1 MCGLIFLRGIQAF
14 PLGEAQETLC
24 VPYSSSPCTGEP
36 KTRTHRTGIVCPLF
50 FRLNLTF
57 FSFSATIQITHIE
70 ETAMTQKTP
79 ASPEALARGYKNARG
94 NLLLVVI
101 FTVVN
106 AFMAFMGSSSYFL
119 FSAYLPYYSVIFGL
133 VLTGRMDVGQEYQLD
148 EKYLVYFVGFA
159 VLVLGL
165 YLLFWLFSKKH
176 YGWLIPAL
184 VFFVLDT
191 IFLLRDSF
199 GGGFDFSMLM
209 DVVFHAWVLLSLSLG
224 IINGVK
230 LKKLAEAET
239 AAAPIETTAE
249 DVTEKN
255 DDSVFKG

>member
-1 MCGLIFLRGIQAF
+1 M
-14 PLGEAQETLC
+14 
-24 VPYSSSPCTGEP
+24 
-36 KTRTHRTGIVCPLF
+36 K
-50 FRLNLTF
+50 
-57 FSFSATIQITHIE
+57 
-70 ETAMTQKTP
+70 
-79 ASPEALARGYKNARG
+79 
-94 NLLLVVI
+94 
-101 FTVVN
+101 
-106 AFMAFMGSSSYFL
+106 
-119 FSAYLPYYSVIFGL
+119 
-133 VLTGRMDVGQEYQLD
+133 
-148 EKYLVYFVGFA
+148 KYLVYFVGFA

>member
-1 MCGLIFLRGIQAF
+1 MGKPKKRFASRTAL
-14 PLGEAQETLC
+14 PLAQESQRHAHTARASSVPFFSIELDIFFILC
-24 VPYSSSPCTGEP
+24 YNTDN
-36 KTRTHRTGIVCPLF
+36 THRGDRHDTKNT
-50 FRLNLTF
+50 R
-57 FSFSATIQITHIE
+57 
-70 ETAMTQKTP
+70 
-79 ASPEALARGYKNARG
+79 SPEALARGYKNARG

>member
-1 MCGLIFLRGIQAF
+1 M
-14 PLGEAQETLC
+14 
-24 VPYSSSPCTGEP
+24 
-36 KTRTHRTGIVCPLF
+36 
-50 FRLNLTF
+50 
-57 FSFSATIQITHIE
+57 
-70 ETAMTQKTP
+70 
-79 ASPEALARGYKNARG
+79 
-94 NLLLVVI
+94 
-101 FTVVN
+101 
-106 AFMAFMGSSSYFL
+106 
-119 FSAYLPYYSVIFGL
+119 
-133 VLTGRMDVGQEYQLD
+133 
-148 EKYLVYFVGFA
+148 
-159 VLVLGL
+159 
-165 YLLFWLFSKKH
+165 
-176 YGWLIPAL
+176 
-184 VFFVLDT
+184 LDT